1 MLHSKYIV
9 LLISI
14 FLLVANCN
22 NKKVS
27 SNHGFKALEVK
38 MNKISINESNKNDIL
53 KIIGPPS
60 FKSGF
65 DNNLWFYVERRKTNQ
80 PLRKLGIKKIEINN
94 TLALQFDNTGILQ
107 NKKIVKKDQ
116 MNDLK
121 FSNVSTQKDFKQNN
135 FLFNVFSSLREK
147 MNAPS
152 KKRISE

>member
-1 MLHSKYIV
+1 
-9 LLISI
+9 
-14 FLLVANCN
+14 
-22 NKKVS
+22 
-27 SNHGFKALEVK
+27 

>member
-152 KKRISE
+152 KKRLSE

>member
-1 MLHSKYIV
+1 MFHSKYIV

-152 KKRISE
+152 KKRLSE

>member
-1 MLHSKYIV
+1 MFHSKYIV

>member
-1 MLHSKYIV
+1 M
-9 LLISI
+9 
-14 FLLVANCN
+14 LVANCN
-22 NKKVS
+22 NKKIS
-27 SNHGFKALEVK
+27 SNHGFKALEIK

-60 FKSGF
+60 FKSKF

-94 TLALQFDNTGILQ
+94 TLALQFDNNGILQ